1 MTLLCSIRHLFN
13 TAMKNLKQ
21 LLKTYIQKNPYE
33 VNAIKMLNF
42 FDNYD
47 GCFEKD
53 NLPGHFTGSAWI
65 ISPNKNKILM
75 THHKKLNMWL
85 QLGGHAD
92 GEKDLKS
99 VAIKEAKEESGFNN
113 FSILSEEIFDL
124 DIHNIEPMN
133 AEPKHL
139 HYDVRFLLEADP
151 NEQNIIISE
160 ESHDVRWVHLDDVLK
175 YNSEESIS
183 RMVEK
188 TRKLKS
194 K

>member
-1 MTLLCSIRHLFN
+1 MLLCLIRHLIK

-21 LLKTYIQKNPYE
+21 LLKIYIQKNPYE

-42 FDNYD
+42 FDNHD

-53 NLPGHFTGSAWI
+53 NLPGHFTGSAWV
-65 ISPNKNKILM
+65 ISPDKNKILM

-92 GEKDLKS
+92 GEENLRS
-99 VAIKEAKEESGFNN
+99 VALKEAKEESGFNN

-124 DIHNIEPMN
+124 DIHKIESMN
-133 AEPKHL
+133 EEPEHL

-160 ESHDVRWVHLDDVLK
+160 ESHDVKWIYLDDILE
-175 YNSEESIS
+175 YNSEASIS

-188 TRKLKS
+188 TKKLKL

>member
-1 MTLLCSIRHLFN
+1 LTLLCLIRRLFN

-21 LLKTYIQKNPYE
+21 LLKTYIQKYPYE

-42 FDNYD
+42 FDNHD
-47 GCFEKD
+47 DCFEKD
-53 NLPGHFTGSAWI
+53 NLPGHFTGSAWV
-65 ISPNKNKILM
+65 ISPDKNKILM

-124 DIHNIEPMN
+124 DIHKIEPMSEN
-133 AEPKHL
+133 PEHL

-151 NEQNIIISE
+151 KKQNIIISE
-160 ESHDVRWVHLDDVLK
+160 ESHDVKWIHLDDVLE
-175 YNSEESIS
+175 YNSEASIS

-188 TRKLKS
+188 TKKLKL

>member
-1 MTLLCSIRHLFN
+1 MLLCLIRRLFN

-21 LLKTYIQKNPYE
+21 LLKTYIQKYPYE

-42 FDNYD
+42 FDNHD
-47 GCFEKD
+47 DCFEKD
-53 NLPGHFTGSAWI
+53 NLPGHFTGSAWV
-65 ISPNKNKILM
+65 ISPDKNKILM

-124 DIHNIEPMN
+124 DIHKIEPMSEN
-133 AEPKHL
+133 PEHL

-151 NEQNIIISE
+151 KKQNIIISE
-160 ESHDVRWVHLDDVLK
+160 ESHDVKWIHLDDVLE
-175 YNSEESIS
+175 YNSEASIS

-188 TRKLKS
+188 TKKLKL

>member
-1 MTLLCSIRHLFN
+1 MLLKLIRHLFN
-13 TAMKNLKQ
+13 TAMQNLKQ
-21 LLKTYIQKNPYE
+21 LLKSYIQKNPYE

-42 FDNYD
+42 LNNHD

-53 NLPGHFTGSAWI
+53 NLPGHFTGSAWV
-65 ISPNKNKILM
+65 ISPDKNKILM

-92 GEKDLKS
+92 GEKDLKL

-124 DIHNIEPMN
+124 DIHKIESMN
-133 AEPKHL
+133 EEPEHF

-160 ESHDVRWVHLDDVLK
+160 ESHDVKWIHLDDVLK

-188 TRKLKS
+188 TKKLS
-194 K
+194 

>member
-1 MTLLCSIRHLFN
+1 MLLCSIRHLFN

-21 LLKTYIQKNPYE
+21 LLKIYIQKNPYE

-42 FDNYD
+42 FDNHD

-53 NLPGHFTGSAWI
+53 NLPGHFTGSAWV
-65 ISPNKNKILM
+65 ISPDKNKILM

-124 DIHNIEPMN
+124 DIHKIESMN
-133 AEPKHL
+133 EEPEHL

-151 NEQNIIISE
+151 NEQDIIISE
-160 ESHDVRWVHLDDVLK
+160 ESHDVKWIHLDDVLE

-183 RMVEK
+183 RMVKK
-188 TRKLKS
+188 TKTLS
-194 K
+194 

>member
-1 MTLLCSIRHLFN
+1 MLLCLIRRLFN
-13 TAMKNLKQ
+13 TTMKNLKQ
-21 LLKTYIQKNPYE
+21 LLKTYIQKYPYE

-42 FDNYD
+42 FDNHD
-47 GCFEKD
+47 DCFEKD
-53 NLPGHFTGSAWI
+53 NLPGHFTGSAWV
-65 ISPNKNKILM
+65 ISPDKNKILM

-124 DIHNIEPMN
+124 DIHKIEPMSEN
-133 AEPKHL
+133 PEHL

-151 NEQNIIISE
+151 KKQNIIISE
-160 ESHDVRWVHLDDVLK
+160 ESHDVKWIHLDDVLN

-188 TRKLKS
+188 TKKLKL

>member
-1 MTLLCSIRHLFN
+1 MLLCSIRHLFN

-21 LLKTYIQKNPYE
+21 LLKIYIQKNPYE

-42 FDNYD
+42 FDNHD

-53 NLPGHFTGSAWI
+53 NLPGHFTGSAWV
-65 ISPNKNKILM
+65 ISPDKNKILM

-92 GEKDLKS
+92 GETDLKS
-99 VAIKEAKEESGFNN
+99 VALKEAKEESGLNY

-124 DIHNIEPMN
+124 DIHQIEPMN
-133 AEPKHL
+133 EEPEHL

-160 ESHDVRWVHLDDVLK
+160 ESYDVKWIQLDDVFNH
-175 YNSEESIS
+175 NSEESIS

-188 TRKLKS
+188 TKKLILK
-194 K
+194 

>member
-1 MTLLCSIRHLFN
+1 MLLCSIRHLFN

-21 LLKTYIQKNPYE
+21 LLKIYIQKNPYE

-42 FDNYD
+42 FDNHD

-53 NLPGHFTGSAWI
+53 NLPGHFTGSAWV
-65 ISPNKNKILM
+65 ISPDKNKILM

-99 VAIKEAKEESGFNN
+99 VALKEAKEESGFNN

-124 DIHNIEPMN
+124 DIHKIESIN
-133 AEPKHL
+133 EEPEHL

-151 NEQNIIISE
+151 NEQDIIISE
-160 ESHDVRWVHLDDVLK
+160 ESHDVKWIHLDDVLE

-183 RMVEK
+183 RMVKK
-188 TRKLKS
+188 TKTLS
-194 K
+194 

>member
-1 MTLLCSIRHLFN
+1 MIRHLFKFN
-13 TAMKNLKQ
+13 HTMKNLRQ

-42 FDNYD
+42 FNNHS

-53 NLPGHFTGSAWI
+53 YLPGHFTGSAWI
-65 ISPNKNKILM
+65 ISPDKNKILM

-92 GEKDLKS
+92 GETDLKS
-99 VAIKEAKEESGFNN
+99 VALKEAKEESGLND

-124 DIHNIEPMN
+124 DIHKIEPMN
-133 AEPKHL
+133 EDLEHL

-160 ESHDVRWVHLDDVLK
+160 ESYDVKWVSLDDVLE

-183 RMVEK
+183 RMIEK
-188 TRKLKS
+188 TKKLKL

>member
-1 MTLLCSIRHLFN
+1 MLLCSIRHLFN

-21 LLKTYIQKNPYE
+21 LLKTYIQRNPYE

-42 FDNYD
+42 FDNHD

-53 NLPGHFTGSAWI
+53 NLPGHFTGSAWV
-65 ISPNKNKILM
+65 ISPDKNKILM

-99 VAIKEAKEESGFNN
+99 VALKEAKEESGFNN

-124 DIHNIEPMN
+124 DIHKIELMN
-133 AEPKHL
+133 EEPEHL
-139 HYDVRFLLEADP
+139 HYDVRFLFEADP
-151 NEQNIIISE
+151 NEQDIIISE
-160 ESHDVRWVHLDDVLK
+160 ESHDVKWIHLDDVLE

-183 RMVEK
+183 RMVKK
-188 TRKLKS
+188 TKTLS
-194 K
+194 

>member
-1 MTLLCSIRHLFN
+1 
-13 TAMKNLKQ
+13 MKNLKQ

-33 VNAIKMLNF
+33 VSAIKMLNF

-47 GCFEKD
+47 SCFEKD

-133 AEPKHL
+133 EEPKHL

-160 ESHDVRWVHLDDVLK
+160 ESHDVKWIHLDDVLK
-175 YNSEESIS
+175 YNSEESIF

-188 TRKLKS
+188 TKKLKL

>member
-1 MTLLCSIRHLFN
+1 MLLCSIRHLFN

-42 FDNYD
+42 FDNHD

-53 NLPGHFTGSAWI
+53 NLPGHFTGSAWV
-65 ISPNKNKILM
+65 ISPDKNKILM

-92 GEKDLKS
+92 GETDLKS
-99 VAIKEAKEESGFNN
+99 VALKEAKEESGLNY

-124 DIHNIEPMN
+124 DIHQIEPMN
-133 AEPKHL
+133 EEPEHL

-160 ESHDVRWVHLDDVLK
+160 ESHDVKWIHLDDVLE

-188 TRKLKS
+188 TKKI

>member
-1 MTLLCSIRHLFN
+1 MLICSTRHLFN

-21 LLKTYIQKNPYE
+21 LLKIYIQKNPYE

-42 FDNYD
+42 FDNHD

-53 NLPGHFTGSAWI
+53 NLPGHFTGSAWV
-65 ISPNKNKILM
+65 ISPDKNKILM

-99 VAIKEAKEESGFNN
+99 VALKEAKEESGFNN

-124 DIHNIEPMN
+124 DIHKIEPMN
-133 AEPKHL
+133 EEPEHL

-160 ESHDVRWVHLDDVLK
+160 ESHDVKWIHLDNVLE

-183 RMVEK
+183 RMVKK
-188 TRKLKS
+188 TKTLS
-194 K
+194 

>member
-1 MTLLCSIRHLFN
+1 MLLNLIKHLFN
-13 TAMKNLKQ
+13 TAMQNLKQ
-21 LLKTYIQKNPYE
+21 LLKSYIQKNPFE

-42 FDNYD
+42 FDNHD
-47 GCFEKD
+47 GCFKKD
-53 NLPGHFTGSAWI
+53 NLPGHFTGSAWV
-65 ISPNKNKILM
+65 ISPDKNKILM

-92 GEKDLKS
+92 GEKDLKL

-124 DIHNIEPMN
+124 DIHKIESIN
-133 AEPKHL
+133 EEPEHL

-160 ESHDVRWVHLDDVLK
+160 ESHDVKWIHLDDVLE
-175 YNSEESIS
+175 YNSEGSIS

-188 TRKLKS
+188 TKRLS
-194 K
+194 

>member
-1 MTLLCSIRHLFN
+1 MLLKLIRHLFN
-13 TAMKNLKQ
+13 TAMQNLKQ
-21 LLKTYIQKNPYE
+21 LLKSYIQKNPYE

-42 FDNYD
+42 FENLD
-47 GCFEKD
+47 GCFKKD
-53 NLPGHFTGSAWI
+53 NLPGHFTGSASV
-65 ISPNKNKILM
+65 ISPDKNKILM

-92 GEKDLKS
+92 GEKDLKL

-113 FSILSEEIFDL
+113 YSILSEEIFDL
-124 DIHNIEPMN
+124 DIHMIESIN
-133 AEPKHL
+133 EEPEHL

-160 ESHDVRWVHLDDVLK
+160 ESNDVKWIHLDDVLE
-175 YNSEESIS
+175 YNSEGSIS

-188 TRKLKS
+188 TKKLS
-194 K
+194 

>member
-1 MTLLCSIRHLFN
+1 
-13 TAMKNLKQ
+13 MKNLRQ
-21 LLKTYIQKNPYE
+21 LLKTYIQRNPYE

-42 FDNYD
+42 FDNHD

-53 NLPGHFTGSAWI
+53 NLPGHFTGSAWV
-65 ISPNKNKILM
+65 ISPDKNKILM

-124 DIHNIEPMN
+124 DIHKIEPMN
-133 AEPKHL
+133 KNPEHL

-151 NEQNIIISE
+151 KKQNIIISE
-160 ESHDVRWVHLDDVLK
+160 ESHDVKWIHLDDVLE
-175 YNSEESIS
+175 YNSEASIS

-188 TRKLKS
+188 TKKLKL

>member
-1 MTLLCSIRHLFN
+1 MLLCLIRRLFN

-21 LLKTYIQKNPYE
+21 LLKTYIQKYPYE

-42 FDNYD
+42 FDNHD
-47 GCFEKD
+47 DCFEKD
-53 NLPGHFTGSAWI
+53 NLPGHFTGSAWV
-65 ISPNKNKILM
+65 ISPDKNKILM

-124 DIHNIEPMN
+124 DIHKIEPMSEN
-133 AEPKHL
+133 PEHL

-151 NEQNIIISE
+151 KKQNIIISE
-160 ESHDVRWVHLDDVLK
+160 ESHDVKWIHLDDVLE

-188 TRKLKS
+188 TKKLKL

>member
-1 MTLLCSIRHLFN
+1 MLLCLIRRLFN

-21 LLKTYIQKNPYE
+21 LLKTYIQKYPYE

-42 FDNYD
+42 FDNHD
-47 GCFEKD
+47 DCFEKD
-53 NLPGHFTGSAWI
+53 NLPGHFTGSAWV
-65 ISPNKNKILM
+65 ISPDKNKILM

-124 DIHNIEPMN
+124 DIHKIEPMSEN
-133 AEPKHL
+133 PEHL

-151 NEQNIIISE
+151 KKQNIIISE
-160 ESHDVRWVHLDDVLK
+160 ESHDVKWIHLDDVLN

-183 RMVEK
+183 RMVKK
-188 TRKLKS
+188 TKKLKL

>member
-1 MTLLCSIRHLFN
+1 MED
-13 TAMKNLKQ
+13 LKQ

-33 VNAIKMLNF
+33 LNAIKMLNF
-42 FDNYD
+42 FDNND

-53 NLPGHFTGSAWI
+53 NLPGHFTGSAWVTN
-65 ISPNKNKILM
+65 PDKDKILM

-99 VAIKEAKEESGFNN
+99 VAIKEAKEESGINN
-113 FSILSEEIFDL
+113 FSVLCEEIFDL
-124 DIHNIEPMN
+124 DIHKIEPMN
-133 AEPKHL
+133 KEPEHL

-151 NEQNIIISE
+151 IEQNIIISE
-160 ESHDVRWVHLDDVLK
+160 ESHDVKWIHLDNILD
-175 YNSEESIS
+175 YNSEKSIS

-188 TRKLKS
+188 TKKLIS

>member
-1 MTLLCSIRHLFN
+1 MLLCSIRHSFN
-13 TAMKNLKQ
+13 TAMQNLKQ
-21 LLKTYIQKNPYE
+21 LLKSYIQKNPYE

-42 FDNYD
+42 FDNHD

-53 NLPGHFTGSAWI
+53 NLPGHFTGSAWV
-65 ISPNKNKILM
+65 ISPDKNKILM

-92 GEKDLKS
+92 GEKDLKL

-124 DIHNIEPMN
+124 DIHKIESIN
-133 AEPKHL
+133 EEPEHL

-151 NEQNIIISE
+151 NEQDIIISE
-160 ESHDVRWVHLDDVLK
+160 ESHDVKWIHLDDVLE
-175 YNSEESIS
+175 YNSEGSIS

-188 TRKLKS
+188 TKKLS
-194 K
+194 

>member
-1 MTLLCSIRHLFN
+1 MLLCLIRRLFN

-21 LLKTYIQKNPYE
+21 LLKTYIQKYPYE

-42 FDNYD
+42 FDNHD
-47 GCFEKD
+47 DCFEKD
-53 NLPGHFTGSAWI
+53 NLPGHFTGSAWV
-65 ISPNKNKILM
+65 ISPDKNKILM

-124 DIHNIEPMN
+124 DIHKIEPMSEN
-133 AEPKHL
+133 PEHL

-160 ESHDVRWVHLDDVLK
+160 ESHDVKWIHLDDVLE
-175 YNSEESIS
+175 YNSEASIS

-188 TRKLKS
+188 TKKLKL

>member
-1 MTLLCSIRHLFN
+1 MLLNLIKHLFN
-13 TAMKNLKQ
+13 TAMQNLKQ
-21 LLKTYIQKNPYE
+21 LLKSYIQKNPYE

-42 FDNYD
+42 FDNHD

-53 NLPGHFTGSAWI
+53 NLPGHFTGSAWV
-65 ISPNKNKILM
+65 ISPDKNKILM

-99 VAIKEAKEESGFNN
+99 VALKEAKEESGFNN

-124 DIHNIEPMN
+124 DIHKIESIN
-133 AEPKHL
+133 EEPEHL

-160 ESHDVRWVHLDDVLK
+160 ESHDVKWIHLDDVLE
-175 YNSEESIS
+175 YNSEGSIS

-188 TRKLKS
+188 TKKLS
-194 K
+194 

>member
-1 MTLLCSIRHLFN
+1 MLLCLIRRLFN

-21 LLKTYIQKNPYE
+21 LLKTYIQKYPYE

-42 FDNYD
+42 FDNHD
-47 GCFEKD
+47 DCFEKD
-53 NLPGHFTGSAWI
+53 NLPGHFTGSAWV
-65 ISPNKNKILM
+65 ISPDKNKILM

-92 GEKDLKS
+92 GQKDLKS

-124 DIHNIEPMN
+124 DIHKIGPMN
-133 AEPKHL
+133 KNPEHL

-151 NEQNIIISE
+151 KKQNIIISE
-160 ESHDVRWVHLDDVLK
+160 ESHDVKWIHLDDVLN

-183 RMVEK
+183 RMVKK
-188 TRKLKS
+188 TKKLKL

>member
-1 MTLLCSIRHLFN
+1 MLLCSIRHLFN

-21 LLKTYIQKNPYE
+21 LLKIYIQKNPYE

-42 FDNYD
+42 FDNHD

-53 NLPGHFTGSAWI
+53 NLPGHFTGSAWV
-65 ISPNKNKILM
+65 ISPDKNKILM

-99 VAIKEAKEESGFNN
+99 VALKEAKEESGFNN

-124 DIHNIEPMN
+124 DIHKIESMN
-133 AEPKHL
+133 EEPEHL

-151 NEQNIIISE
+151 NEQDIIISE
-160 ESHDVRWVHLDDVLK
+160 ESHDVKWIHLDDVLE
-175 YNSEESIS
+175 YNSEASIS

-188 TRKLKS
+188 TKKLKL

>member
-1 MTLLCSIRHLFN
+1 MLLCLIRRLFN

-21 LLKTYIQKNPYE
+21 LLKTYIQKYPYE

-42 FDNYD
+42 FDNHD
-47 GCFEKD
+47 DCFEKD
-53 NLPGHFTGSAWI
+53 NLPGHFTGSAWV
-65 ISPNKNKILM
+65 ISPDKNKILM

-124 DIHNIEPMN
+124 DIHKIEPMSEN
-133 AEPKHL
+133 PEHL

-151 NEQNIIISE
+151 KKQNIIISE
-160 ESHDVRWVHLDDVLK
+160 ESHDVKWIHLDDVLN

-188 TRKLKS
+188 TKKLKL

>member
-1 MTLLCSIRHLFN
+1 MLLCSIRHLFN

-42 FDNYD
+42 FDNHD

-53 NLPGHFTGSAWI
+53 NLPGHFTGSAWV
-65 ISPNKNKILM
+65 ISPDKNKILM

-99 VAIKEAKEESGFNN
+99 VALKEAKEESGFNN

-124 DIHNIEPMN
+124 DIHKIESIN
-133 AEPKHL
+133 EEPEHL

-160 ESHDVRWVHLDDVLK
+160 ESHDVKWIHLDDVLE
-175 YNSEESIS
+175 YNSEGSIS

-188 TRKLKS
+188 TKKLS
-194 K
+194 

>member
-1 MTLLCSIRHLFN
+1 MLLCSIRHLFN

-21 LLKTYIQKNPYE
+21 LLKIYIQKNPYE

-42 FDNYD
+42 FDNHD

-53 NLPGHFTGSAWI
+53 NLPGHFTGSAWV
-65 ISPNKNKILM
+65 ISPDKNKILM

-99 VAIKEAKEESGFNN
+99 VALKEAKEESGFNN

-124 DIHNIEPMN
+124 DIHKIEPMN
-133 AEPKHL
+133 EKPEHL

-151 NEQNIIISE
+151 NEQDIIISE
-160 ESHDVRWVHLDDVLK
+160 ESHDVKWIYLDDVLE

-183 RMVEK
+183 RMVKK
-188 TRKLKS
+188 TKTLS
-194 K
+194 

>member
-1 MTLLCSIRHLFN
+1 MLLCSIRHLFN

-21 LLKTYIQKNPYE
+21 LLKIYIQKNPYE

-42 FDNYD
+42 FDNHD

-53 NLPGHFTGSAWI
+53 NLPGHFTGSAWV
-65 ISPNKNKILM
+65 ISPDKNKILM

-99 VAIKEAKEESGFNN
+99 VALKEAKEESGFNN

-133 AEPKHL
+133 EEPEHL

-151 NEQNIIISE
+151 NEQDIIISE
-160 ESHDVRWVHLDDVLK
+160 ESHDVKWIHLDDVLE

-183 RMVEK
+183 RMVKK
-188 TRKLKS
+188 TKTLS
-194 K
+194 

>member
-1 MTLLCSIRHLFN
+1 MLLCLIRRLFN

-21 LLKTYIQKNPYE
+21 LLKTYIQKYPYE

-42 FDNYD
+42 FDNHD
-47 GCFEKD
+47 DCFEKD
-53 NLPGHFTGSAWI
+53 NLPGHFTGSAWV
-65 ISPNKNKILM
+65 ISPDKNKILM

-92 GEKDLKS
+92 GQKDLKS

-124 DIHNIEPMN
+124 DIHKIEPMSEN
-133 AEPKHL
+133 PEHL

-151 NEQNIIISE
+151 KKQNIIISE
-160 ESHDVRWVHLDDVLK
+160 ESHDVKWIHLDDVLN

-188 TRKLKS
+188 TKKLKL

>member
-1 MTLLCSIRHLFN
+1 MLLCLIRHLFN

-21 LLKTYIQKNPYE
+21 LLKTYIQKNPHE

-42 FDNYD
+42 FDNHD

-53 NLPGHFTGSAWI
+53 NLPGHFTGSAWV
-65 ISPNKNKILM
+65 ISPDKNKILM

-99 VAIKEAKEESGFNN
+99 VALKEAKEESGFNN

-124 DIHNIEPMN
+124 DIHKIEPMN
-133 AEPKHL
+133 EEPEHL

-151 NEQNIIISE
+151 NEQDIIISE
-160 ESHDVRWVHLDDVLK
+160 ESHDVKWIHLDDVLE

-183 RMVEK
+183 RMVKK
-188 TRKLKS
+188 TKTLS
-194 K
+194 

>member
-1 MTLLCSIRHLFN
+1 
-13 TAMKNLKQ
+13 MKNLRQ

-42 FDNYD
+42 FNNHS

-53 NLPGHFTGSAWI
+53 YLPGHFTGSAWI
-65 ISPNKNKILM
+65 ISPDKNKILM

-92 GEKDLKS
+92 GQKDLKL
-99 VAIKEAKEESGFNN
+99 VAIKEAREESGFNN

-124 DIHNIEPMN
+124 DIHKIESMN
-133 AEPKHL
+133 EEPEHL

-160 ESHDVRWVHLDDVLK
+160 ESYDVKWIHLDDVLNH
-175 YNSEESIS
+175 NSEESIS

-188 TRKLKS
+188 TKKLILK
-194 K
+194 